1 MKKRENKRKYWKKF
15 LACLG
20 ILAML
25 VSCFSG
31 VVLADSYEQGRKG
44 SFNLTVQET
53 DSDGNV
59 TPLSGVKLK
68 LYKVGSVNYDGNVHF
83 VADGAFSSAGVDFDA
98 LESAD
103 DWFSAASKLS
113 EVVTKSSVTG
123 QEAASDSNGKI
134 VYSNL
139 EEGMYLIL
147 GASDGTVTVTP
158 MLLSMPYATKEN
170 GWVYDVQAFPK
181 VEKVTDKGSIEI
193 TKRLYYIDPDTFTVI
208 EMTADDATY
217 KVGLFLDAEG
227 TIPFRSDYTKDI
239 RIVNASSGTA
249 SWDNVPNGK
258 YYVFELDENGDPMA
272 INESVVIEDEKTFYY
287 NVTDPDENESN
298 EAVVNQSTSSK
309 SVSYV
314 NNYYSYVPNGFS
326 LKGWITVNK
335 IVKVNGQ
342 QTTVD
347 DTFYVGVFETGADGS
362 QTLVKDSLRELVQ
375 NGSVKIEVSFPENT
389 EPESVTYTVLE
400 TDKDGNPVDHDTF
413 AYKVDGEGDVVLN
426 KNENYENFM
435 DITNSKNTATPTP
448 TPEVTPT
455 GTPAVTPTV
464 TPSEEVTVTPTPN
477 SGGGDNGGTKRTSV
491 KTGDDTPIGVWAGI
505 LVAAIVAGGAAGVA
519 VRRKKRK

>member
-1 MKKRENKRKYWKKF
+1 MKKRENKRKYWKRF

-44 SFNLTVQET
+44 SFSLTVQET

-59 TPLSGVKLK
+59 TALSGVKLK
-68 LYKVGSVNYDGNVHF
+68 LYKVGSVSFDGNVHF
-83 VADGAFSSAGVDFDA
+83 VTDQDFSSTGIDFDA
-98 LESAD
+98 LESAS
-103 DWFSAASKLS
+103 DWFSAAQKLS
-113 EVVTKSSVTG
+113 GVVEKSSAAA

-134 VYSNL
+134 VYSGL

-147 GASDGTVTVTP
+147 GASDGEVTVTP
-158 MLLSMPYATKEN
+158 MLLSLPYATKES

-193 TKRLYYIDPDTFTVI
+193 TKRLYYIDPDSFTVI
-208 EMTADDATY
+208 EMAADDATY
-217 KVGLFLDAEG
+217 KVGLFLDAQG
-227 TIPFRSDYTKDI
+227 TIPFRSDYIKEI
-239 RIVNASSGTA
+239 RLVNASSGTA
-249 SWDNVPNGK
+249 SWDNVPDGK

-272 INESVVIEDEKTFYY
+272 INETMVVEDNKTFYY
-287 NVTDPDENESN
+287 NVTDPDEKESN
-298 EAVVNQSTSSK
+298 EAVVGQSSSSK

-314 NNYYSYVPNGFS
+314 NNYYYYIPDGFS
-326 LKGWITVNK
+326 LRGWITVEK
-335 IVKVNGQ
+335 IVKVDGQ

-362 QTLVKDSLRELVQ
+362 QTLVEDSLRELVQ
-375 NGSVKIEVSFPENT
+375 NGSVTIEITFPENT

-400 TDKDGNPVDHDTF
+400 TDKDGNPVDHDSF
-413 AYKVDGEGDVVLN
+413 AYEVDGEGDVILN
-426 KNENYENFM
+426 KNESYENSM
-435 DITNSKNTATPTP
+435 IITNSKNTTTPTP
-448 TPEVTPT
+448 TPT

-464 TPSEEVTVTPTPN
+464 TPSEEVTVTPSPN
-477 SGGGDNGGTKRTSV
+477 GGDGGRKRTSV

-519 VRRKKRK
+519 VRRKKKK

>member
-1 MKKRENKRKYWKKF
+1 MKKRENKRKYWKRL

-31 VVLADSYEQGRKG
+31 VVLADSYEQGRTG

-83 VADGAFSSAGVDFDA
+83 VVDGAFSSTGVDFDA
-98 LESAD
+98 LESAS

-113 EVVTKSSVTG
+113 AVVEKSAVTAK
-123 QEAASDSNGKI
+123 EAVSDSSGRI
-134 VYSNL
+134 VYSDL

-147 GASDGTVTVTP
+147 GGSDGTFTVTP
-158 MLLSMPYATKEN
+158 MLLSMPYATQEK

-181 VEKVTDKGSIEI
+181 VEKVTDKGSIEV
-193 TKRLYYIDPDTFTVI
+193 TKRIYYIDPDSFAVS
-208 EMTADDATY
+208 EMAADDATY

-227 TIPFRSDYTKDI
+227 TIPFRGDYTKDI
-239 RIVNASSGTA
+239 RLVNASSGTA
-249 SWDNVPNGK
+249 SWDNVPDGR

-272 INESVVIEDEKTFYY
+272 INESVVVEDEKTFYY
-287 NVTDPDENESN
+287 NVTDPDENETN

-314 NNYYSYVPNGFS
+314 NNYYYYIPGGFS
-326 LKGWITVNK
+326 LRGWITVNK
-335 IVKVNGQ
+335 IVKVDGQ

-347 DTFYVGVFETGADGS
+347 DTFYVGVFETGEDGS
-362 QTLVKDSLRELVQ
+362 LTLVDGSVRELVQ

-400 TDKDGNPVDHDTF
+400 TDQDGNPVDHDSF
-413 AYKVDGEGDVVLN
+413 AYEVEGEGDVVLN
-426 KNENYENFM
+426 KNESYENSI
-435 DITNSKNTATPTP
+435 DITNSKNSTTP
-448 TPEVTPT
+448 TPT
-455 GTPAVTPTV
+455 GTPVVTPTV

-477 SGGGDNGGTKRTSV
+477 NGGGDNGGQKRTSV